1 MSGKKKW
8 LVSSLERLGSVR
20 CFNKHER
27 FPLSHLYFAHVSRD
41 CSASYSSPSIDN
53 RPNAVKKN
61 SFTLHLLFTTT
72 YTILCNTTKHP
83 IFSPLPPSLFLPSQ
97 LCVFSSHHHSFP
109 PELISLLYELHL
121 STTSTSGV
129 PLPRLPPSFTIIS
142 RLKRDKKYYRWEKA
156 RR

>member
-1 MSGKKKW
+1 MSD
-8 LVSSLERLGSVR
+8 SLY
-20 CFNKHER
+20 
-27 FPLSHLYFAHVSRD
+27 P
-41 CSASYSSPSIDN
+41 I
-53 RPNAVKKN
+53 
-61 SFTLHLLFTTT
+61 FTLHTCRATALHLIPLLLSTTARMRLKKIHLPYIYYLQPRT
-72 YTILCNTTKHP
+72 QYCAIRQNTP
-83 IFSPLPPSLFLPSQ
+83 SSPPSPPSLFLPSQ

>member
-1 MSGKKKW
+1 MACIEPREAS
-8 LVSSLERLGSVR
+8 SVR

-41 CSASYSSPSIDN
+41 CSASHSSPSIDN

-83 IFSPLPPSLFLPSQ
+83 IFSPLPPLP
-97 LCVFSSHHHSFP
+97 L
-109 PELISLLYELHL
+109 
-121 STTSTSGV
+121 
-129 PLPRLPPSFTIIS
+129 PSFTVVCLLLASSLLPS
-142 RLKRDKKYYRWEKA
+142 RAYLPSLRTSSINHLDFWGPITPTASLIYHNFTFKA
-156 RR
+156 G